1 MKILQLNCV
10 YGTGSTG
17 RLVQQLHTALEQQ
30 GIESVVLYGRGPSAR
45 EAGVHKVCPDL
56 YAKGCKAIA
65 ACTGLRYGSCLL
77 STAALEHRIR
87 RERPDVVHLQCI
99 NGNFVNIYR
108 LTDWL
113 KRSGI
118 PTVLTLHAEFPFT
131 ANCSHAYDCDG
142 WLHGCTRCPDA
153 RRAAGAWIPRTGE
166 SFRRMQRAFSG
177 FHRLAVV
184 SVSPWLEQRA
194 KQSPILGAAR
204 QEVICN
210 GVDTELFRPQDPS
223 ALCRELALGDG
234 PVLLHVTADFDPR
247 PGHHKGAA
255 YVLELA
261 RRMRKEGA
269 TVLVASGRCVNAG
282 GNLPENVRLLGRID
296 DSRRLAQLYTLADVT
311 VVTGRRETFGMPCA
325 ESLCCGTPVVGFL
338 AGGPESIS
346 LPAYSRFVPYGDCAA
361 LEQAARQLMAQSAP
375 SQTIAAEAAA
385 AYSVR
390 EMTRHYI
397 ELYRSMLCV

>member
-1 MKILQLNCV
+1 MKVLQLNCV

-17 RLVQQLHTALEQQ
+17 RLVQQLHTAMEAQ
-30 GIESVVLYGRGPSAR
+30 GIESVVLYGRGPSTC
-45 EAGVHKVCPDL
+45 EPGVHKICSDL

-77 STAALEHRIR
+77 STAALEHRIGQ
-87 RERPDVVHLQCI
+87 EKPDVVHLQCI

-142 WLHGCTRCPDA
+142 WLHGCTRCPDGY
-153 RRAAGAWIPRTGE
+153 RASGAWIPRTGA
-166 SFRRMQRAFSG
+166 SFQRMKRAFSG
-177 FHRLAVV
+177 FRRLAVV
-184 SVSPWLEQRA
+184 SVSPWLERRA
-194 KQSPILGAAR
+194 KRSPILGAAR
-204 QEVICN
+204 QEIICN
-210 GVDTELFRPQDPS
+210 GVDTELFRPRYFA
-223 ALCRELALGDG
+223 ALHQELALDDG

-261 RRMRKEGA
+261 RHLHKEGV
-269 TVLVASGRCVNAG
+269 TVLVASGRCANVE
-282 GNLPENVRLLGRID
+282 NLPDNVRLLGRID

-346 LPAYSRFVPYGDCAA
+346 LPAYSCFVPYGDCTA
-361 LEQAARQLMAQSAP
+361 LEQAARWLMAQSVP
-375 SQTIAAEAAA
+375 PQTIAAQAAA
-385 AYSVR
+385 AYSSR
-390 EMTRHYI
+390 EMTRRYI